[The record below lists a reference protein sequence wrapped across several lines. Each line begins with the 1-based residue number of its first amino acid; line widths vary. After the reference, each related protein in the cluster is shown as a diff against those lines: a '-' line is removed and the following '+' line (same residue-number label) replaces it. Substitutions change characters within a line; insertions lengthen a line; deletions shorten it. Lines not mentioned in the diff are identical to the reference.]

1 MLSVTQLTLTRH
13 WRTGMQPL
21 RGQRRQKQ
29 SPRGCGT
36 SFGGQQQSTSM
47 KRCVFCPSWPFWGA
61 LDKFEGRFCSSFV
74 AGPFAGSRVWLL
86 RSSKSRGNAG
96 VAVCPSRC
104 ACSSSSVC
112 FASMQ
117 ERLLTR
123 LSAALQDAARLRESV
138 RARLSAL
145 ERQAEAQAAVE
156 EPLAEER
163 LAMQRAVA
171 QVSPGRERLSRA
183 EQSQCLS
190 KLLALRLPLPRLAS
204 AGPRS

>member
-1 MLSVTQLTLTRH
+1 
-13 WRTGMQPL
+13 
-21 RGQRRQKQ
+21 
-29 SPRGCGT
+29 
-36 SFGGQQQSTSM
+36 
-47 KRCVFCPSWPFWGA
+47 
-61 LDKFEGRFCSSFV
+61 
-74 AGPFAGSRVWLL
+74 
-86 RSSKSRGNAG
+86 
-96 VAVCPSRC
+96 
-104 ACSSSSVC
+104 
-112 FASMQ
+112 MQ